1 MLKPLAGLGL
11 SQLPTGDFEAIIKV
25 TELKAELYLV
35 TSRSRSEKLAE
46 LRDPGGETVGGPV
59 LPSTN
64 IVGVRCGAVATGPAT
79 WLYTERID
87 WSRGFDLL
95 Q

>member
-11 SQLPTGDFEAIIKV
+11 SQLPTGVFEAIIKV

-46 LRDPGGETVGGPV
+46 LRDPGGETVGRPV
-59 LPSTN
+59 LPTT
-64 IVGVRCGAVATGPAT
+64 R
-79 WLYTERID
+79 
-87 WSRGFDLL
+87 
-95 Q
+95 